1 MFKSFRCTKIR
12 NDSKWTKTSRN
23 EVMQPTSNNS
33 DSRQNFHYH
42 VHDQKGFVN
51 PFINGRG
58 VIYFGI
64 SKKSFTF

>member
-33 DSRQNFHYH
+33 DSRPNFHYH
-42 VHDQKGFVN
+42 VHNQAGFVN
-51 PFINGRG
+51 PFINGR
-58 VIYFGI
+58 VFIYFGI
-64 SKKSFTF
+64 SKRSFTF